1 MVNKQVLVFFILS
14 LTITTVMCQTFQ
26 YSHGWTNGKRSMLEE
41 LVNSAIKNAGQS
53 DNVLVNCELQ
63 KIRLLLQGYPN
74 QGNVHQFLRLPCVL
88 IAPPKRDY
96 LETMMNDHLRRQ
108 SASISNN
115 Y

>member
-1 MVNKQVLVFFILS
+1 MVNAHVLVFFILS
-14 LTITTVMCQTFQ
+14 LTITAVMCQTFQ

-41 LVNSAIKNAGQS
+41 LVNSASKNAGQS

-74 QGNVHQFLRLPCVL
+74 QGNADQFVRLPCVL
-88 IAPPKRDY
+88 IAPLKRDY
-96 LETMMNDHLRRQ
+96 FEAMMNDRLRRQ
-108 SASISNN
+108 SASTSNN